1 MSDIYSAPQANLS
14 QPVSIGEY
22 GSLERGIAGDYQFSI
37 GEVLSEAWG
46 KTKGSKTNIWLG
58 GLIYFAVLIVISA
71 IFGIAGFMVKAAG
84 PGAVIT
90 LEIIKQIATMAIG
103 LPMAMGLFVM
113 GIRRSVGVAITPGL
127 VFRYFPKLPQLLVT
141 AILFYLLV
149 ALGFVLLIIPGI
161 YLLFAYNFAQPLV
174 VEKNLRPWQAL
185 EASRKAITHRWFAF
199 FGIALLLMLIN
210 FATVFTLFIG
220 LLWTVPFSA
229 IAAGILYR
237 NIFGIEPATL
247 EN

>member
-127 VFRYFPKLPQLLVT
+127 VFHYFPKILPLAVT
-141 AILFYLLV
+141 ALLMYLMMG
-149 ALGFVLLIIPGI
+149 LGLILLILPGI
-161 YLLFAYNFAQPLV
+161 YLMIAYSSAQALV
-174 VEKNLRPWQAL
+174 AEKGLGPWQAL
-185 EASRKAITHRWFAF
+185 EASRKAVTHRWFTF
-199 FGIALLLMLIN
+199 LGFGLLIMLIN
-210 FATVFTLFIG
+210 LATIFTLFVG
-220 LLWTVPFSA
+220 LLWTMPMSV
-229 IAAGILYR
+229 IASGIIYR